1 MNKEFIDA
9 LEQVALERNVD
20 KIELLNAFEE
30 ALQQAYERN
39 VEPGKHIEVNI
50 DGHTGEIEVLVV
62 MRVVAEIEDEKQE
75 ISLEQAREEDPE
87 VEIGEEMEFPVDPD
101 KFTRIAVQTTKQ
113 VITQKIRE
121 SERRKVF
128 DEYKDR
134 KGEIVTANISRIDNK
149 RNAFVDLGKGEAIMP
164 PKEQIPNERYSVGMR
179 VKVYIA
185 DVGMSSRGP
194 SILVSRAAPELLEYL
209 MRQEIP
215 EVSDETVEIK
225 SVAREAGQRS
235 KVAVLSRNPN
245 VDPIGACIG
254 HKGSRIQA
262 VTNELQR
269 ERVDI
274 IPWEANPREFIRNSL
289 SPAKVG
295 TVDIKADS
303 DVAKVTVSND
313 QLSLAI
319 GKGGQNVRL
328 AAKLT
333 GYKIDLI
340 ATDHASDLDAAMQA
354 AALGDNDPLVAAT
367 AADSAKRSA
376 FDALFA
382 PEKSPSED
390 ASSEQVRQTAKQPSA
405 TALDSGDALEATLEA
420 TLKADKADKADKA
433 EGEIKD
439 GSSPADDAFSK
450 AFAEQLEEFEASQ
463 KEAADRG
470 YGIGESD

>member
-9 LEQVALERNVD
+9 LDQVALERNVD

-50 DGHTGEIEVLVV
+50 DGNTGEIEVLVV
-62 MRVVAEIEDEKQE
+62 MRVVEEVEDENQE
-75 ISLEQAREEDPE
+75 MSLEQAREEDPE
-87 VEIGEEMEFPVDPD
+87 VEVGEEMEFPVDPD

-134 KGEIVTANISRIDNK
+134 KGEIVTANISRVDNK

-164 PKEQIPNERYSVGMR
+164 PKEQIPGERYSVGMR

-274 IPWEANPREFIRNSL
+274 IPWETNPREFIRNAL

-295 TVDIKADS
+295 AVDIKPDS
-303 DVAKVTVSND
+303 DVAKVTVTND

-354 AALGDNDPLVAAT
+354 AALGDSDPLAAAM
-367 AADSAKRSA
+367 AADSDKRSA
-376 FDALFA
+376 FDALFDA
-382 PEKSPSED
+382 AKQSD
-390 ASSEQVRQTAKQPSA
+390 ASPAPAESTDTDTVEAQSTAVAADAANVPD
-405 TALDSGDALEATLEA
+405 ALDAA
-420 TLKADKADKADKA
+420 LKADVTVESD
-433 EGEIKD
+433 
-439 GSSPADDAFSK
+439 SSSQAAQAAHVDDAFSK

-463 KEAADRG
+463 KAAD
-470 YGIGESD
+470 DNA